1 VNQTQLCVKPV
12 LQVLLVDDDHN
23 DRAIFGLA
31 AERTDLDLWLQ
42 TASSAQQAMEYL
54 EGGGVYADR
63 EMHPLP
69 DLLLLDLKMPGMDG
83 FEFLAWLRALP
94 RFSGLPVIIFS
105 GSEDKHERERAMK
118 LGADHA
124 LIKPFGFEEWK
135 TVVREVWEFGTNPKA
150 RMALKAEG

>member
-1 VNQTQLCVKPV
+1 MRGRLRYSCYRDVNQTQLCVKPV

-94 RFSGLPVIIFS
+94 RFSGLP
-105 GSEDKHERERAMK
+105 
-118 LGADHA
+118 
-124 LIKPFGFEEWK
+124 
-135 TVVREVWEFGTNPKA
+135 
-150 RMALKAEG
+150 